1 MQTRYQRH
9 AVFWFSLPLH
19 QGKVSSQKSQAKAHL
34 QIASAF
40 PLATGLKELFSIGLW
55 GEGINV
61 NQSR

>member
-1 MQTRYQRH
+1 MLD
-9 AVFWFSLPLH
+9 VGDLNFVLH
-19 QGKVSSQKSQAKAHL
+19 SK

-61 NQSR
+61 NQS